1 MIIINKKDN
10 SFKFFI
16 KFMLKNKMLLSLI
29 FVLNILSMI
38 FNIVEPLLAKQI
50 LDISLTLQTL
60 QDLII
65 PSLCWFCIFCIRY
78 LTVYISKKNILNYN
92 LNIYKEIRQF
102 IFADILK
109 KPLSFFQKNSPAY
122 ILSRCNNDIS
132 NLEGMMLSNLI
143 TGFLSIL
150 QILIIII
157 LMIKI
162 NMILTFIVILL
173 ECIILY
179 IQFAFPLKKIYR
191 EHNEALANMDKK
203 VQDIFNCIK
212 MVKSANNNKKEEQ
225 YYQNILKR
233 YLEKRYKKDNFN
245 IIRMIVTGF
254 SMNFIYPA
262 IVITGGVFIY
272 FNLIT
277 VGAIMAFIMY
287 FQKIN
292 ALFNEAFSFI
302 PLYKIAKVSAD
313 RLYEI
318 ISVKNENIETDIIKE
333 KININQVIVINKINF
348 SYNNKKILNDFS
360 MKIYPNKVN
369 VLIGVSGVGKST
381 LVNLLMGFIK
391 ADSGTIYINNKD
403 ISNYRVSDIRN
414 SIALLSQ
421 ESILLQRTVR
431 ENILYETNDI
441 LTDDEKISVILG
453 KAKAEEFIIKLP
465 NKLDYMLTDNGNN
478 FSGGERQRLCLARE
492 LLKDAEVYIFD
503 EATSALDI
511 ETERIIL
518 QTIKELAKTKTVIM
532 ITHKLENTKIADIIN
547 VMDNGKICESGSYDE
562 LINKKGSFFNLLQMN
577 KKENGLVL

>member
-1 MIIINKKDN
+1 MSSDYID
-10 SFKFFI
+10 
-16 KFMLKNKMLLSLI
+16 
-29 FVLNILSMI
+29 
-38 FNIVEPLLAKQI
+38 KQE
-50 LDISLTLQTL
+50 
-60 QDLII
+60 
-65 PSLCWFCIFCIRY
+65 
-78 LTVYISKKNILNYN
+78 YIQSQYG
-92 LNIYKEIRQF
+92 
-102 IFADILK
+102 
-109 KPLSFFQKNSPAY
+109 NSPT
-122 ILSRCNNDIS
+122 I
-132 NLEGMMLSNLI
+132 
-143 TGFLSIL
+143 
-150 QILIIII
+150 
-157 LMIKI
+157 
-162 NMILTFIVILL
+162 
-173 ECIILY
+173 
-179 IQFAFPLKKIYR
+179 
-191 EHNEALANMDKK
+191 
-203 VQDIFNCIK
+203 
-212 MVKSANNNKKEEQ
+212 
-225 YYQNILKR
+225 
-233 YLEKRYKKDNFN
+233 
-245 IIRMIVTGF
+245 
-254 SMNFIYPA
+254 
-262 IVITGGVFIY
+262 
-272 FNLIT
+272 
-277 VGAIMAFIMY
+277 
-287 FQKIN
+287 
-292 ALFNEAFSFI
+292 
-302 PLYKIAKVSAD
+302 
-313 RLYEI
+313 
-318 ISVKNENIETDIIKE
+318 
-333 KININQVIVINKINF
+333 
-348 SYNNKKILNDFS
+348 KKILNDFS